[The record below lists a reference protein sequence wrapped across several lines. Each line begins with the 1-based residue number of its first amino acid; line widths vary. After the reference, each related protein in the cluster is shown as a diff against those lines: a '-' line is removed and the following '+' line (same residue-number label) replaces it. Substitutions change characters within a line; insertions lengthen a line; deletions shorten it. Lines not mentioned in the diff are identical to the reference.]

1 MYLQYIMI
9 YVYLSN
15 WGCNNEND
23 NLQWS
28 DLLLFISIFNCDISS
43 ELFHGVH
50 LSEKLNQGV
59 FTVFFLTKLRSTV
72 LGWLKN
78 GNACIKSHQ
87 IYLFS

>member
-15 WGCNNEND
+15 WDCNNEND
-23 NLQWS
+23 NLSMVWFVI
-28 DLLLFISIFNCDISS
+28 FISIFNCDISS

-50 LSEKLNQGV
+50 LSERLNQGV
-59 FTVFFLTKLRSTV
+59 FTFFSYKIEKHCTWMAK
-72 LGWLKN
+72 K

-87 IYLFS
+87 IYLFP

>member
-15 WGCNNEND
+15 WGCSNEND

-43 ELFHGVH
+43 ELSHGVH
-50 LSEKLNQGV
+50 LSERLNQGV
-59 FTVFFLTKLRSTV
+59 FTVFSYKIEKHCT
-72 LGWLKN
+72 WMAKN

-87 IYLFS
+87 IYLFP